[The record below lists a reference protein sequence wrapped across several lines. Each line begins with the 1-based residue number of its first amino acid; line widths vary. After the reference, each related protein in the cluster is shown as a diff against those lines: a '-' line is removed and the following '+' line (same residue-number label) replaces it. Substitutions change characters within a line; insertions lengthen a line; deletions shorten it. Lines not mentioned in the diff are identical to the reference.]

1 MDPTRDYFDKVA
13 DQWDD
18 MRRAF
23 FGEGVRRASIEA
35 ARVGPG
41 MVVADVGT
49 GTGFLAELALDAG
62 ARVIGIDISDGM
74 LAQVTSRFAGRPFEA
89 RPGDTAALPLQT
101 GEVDAVLANMVL
113 HHAED
118 PPAAIREMARAL
130 KPGGTLVITDA
141 DSHTHEWL
149 RTEQHDRWLGFARAD
164 IGRWFQDAGLEEVT
178 VGDTREICSPTSDC
192 GTRAAITIFIASGR
206 RPRINTDKHG

>member
-1 MDPTRDYFDKVA
+1 MDSTRDYFDKVA

-35 ARVGPG
+35 ARIGPG

-62 ARVIGIDISDGM
+62 ARVIGVDISDAM
-74 LAQVTSRFAGRPFEA
+74 LAQVMSRFAGRPFEA
-89 RPGDTAALPLQT
+89 RQGDTAALPLQT
-101 GEVDAVLANMVL
+101 EEVDAVLGNMVL

-149 RTEQHDRWLGFARAD
+149 RTEQHDRWLGFARGD
-164 IGRWFQDAGLEEVT
+164 VSRWFQEAGLDQVT

-192 GTRAAITIFIASGR
+192 GTRAAITIFIARGR
-206 RPRINTDKHG
+206 KARKGTTPSA